1 MRCLKR
7 NEQTFYYALYLRTE
21 KVLDANGYQIG
32 AHAVYGNPVKARA
45 NVSASQ
51 GTNVYAA
58 QGASITEQ
66 YGVESKYKRVLVLE
80 NRDTPLNE
88 ESVLWVD
95 TTPQLDENGAVV
107 LNADGSMVTPPD
119 YIVSSIQ
126 RGLPIFGNAVVTVA
140 RADVI

>member
-21 KVLDANGYQIG
+21 KVFDANGYQTG
-32 AHAVYGNPVKARA
+32 SHAVYRNPVKARA

-51 GTNVYAA
+51 GTNVY
-58 QGASITEQ
+58 
-66 YGVESKYKRVLVLE
+66 
-80 NRDTPLNE
+80 
-88 ESVLWVD
+88 
-95 TTPQLDENGAVV
+95 TTPQLDANGAVV

-126 RGLPIFGNAVVTVA
+126 RGLPIFGNAVVTVVK
-140 RADVI
+140 ADVR

>member
-21 KVLDANGYQIG
+21 KVFDANGYQTG
-32 AHAVYGNPVKARA
+32 SHAVYRNPVKARA

-58 QGASITEQ
+58 QGASIIEQ

-95 TTPQLDENGAVV
+95 ITPQLDENGAVV

-126 RGLPIFGNAVVTVA
+126 RGLPIFGNAVVTVV
-140 RADVI
+140 RADVR

>member
-21 KVLDANGYQIG
+21 KVYDANGYQTG
-32 AHAVYGNPVKARA
+32 ARAVYGNPVKSRA

-58 QGASITEQ
+58 QGATVTEQ
-66 YGVESKYKRVLVLE
+66 YGAHSKYKRVLVLE
-80 NRDTPLNE
+80 DRDTPMNE

-95 TTPQLDENGAVV
+95 TMPQLDDEGAVV
-107 LNADGSMVTPPD
+107 KKLDGTMVTPPD
-119 YIVSSIQ
+119 YRVSSIQ
-126 RGLPIFGNAVVTVA
+126 RGLPTFGNAVVTVIKV
-140 RADVI
+140 DVS

>member
-21 KVLDANGYQIG
+21 KVFDANGYQTG
-32 AHAVYGNPVKARA
+32 SHAVYRNPVKARA

-95 TTPQLDENGAVV
+95 TTPQLDENGAVA

-126 RGLPIFGNAVVTVA
+126 RGLPIFGNAVVTVV
-140 RADVI
+140 RADVR